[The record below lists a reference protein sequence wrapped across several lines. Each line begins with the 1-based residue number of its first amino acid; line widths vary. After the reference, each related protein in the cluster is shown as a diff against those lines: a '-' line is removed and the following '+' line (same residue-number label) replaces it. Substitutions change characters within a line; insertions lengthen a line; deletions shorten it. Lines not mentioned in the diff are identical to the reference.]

1 MERQYLKI
9 INEQGKKETITIE
22 LKEQNR
28 YCYLFAESIVI
39 GKMTFDDI
47 DYWGCLTKLREA
59 LELKGYLILCRGAKE
74 NIVLSGMCQ
83 NMGQGLTG
91 YEIALGKGIEMKN
104 LVPVFE
110 PIESGAVT
118 LEEQRT
124 FYRKWLDELPLEE
137 EY

>member
-1 MERQYLKI
+1 MEIHHLKI

-28 YCYLFAESIVI
+28 YCYLFAESIVT

-47 DYWGCLTKLREA
+47 DYWGCLTKLREV
-59 LELKGYLILCRGAKE
+59 LEAKGYLILCRGAKE
-74 NIVLSGMCQ
+74 NIVLSGMCR
-83 NMGQGLTG
+83 NMGQGLSG
-91 YEIALGKGIEMKN
+91 YEIELEKGAEMEN

-118 LEEQRT
+118 LETQEIFKQ
-124 FYRKWLDELPLEE
+124 KWLNRD
-137 EY
+137 